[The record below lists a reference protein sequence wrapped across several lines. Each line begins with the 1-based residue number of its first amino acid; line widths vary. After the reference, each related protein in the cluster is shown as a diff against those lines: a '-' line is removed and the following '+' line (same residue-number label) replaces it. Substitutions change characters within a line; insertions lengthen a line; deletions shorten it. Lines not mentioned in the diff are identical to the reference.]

1 MNSLREWE
9 EAFEQAVDVKNLT
22 ILQKEWKNQRPIRCL
37 DTAQP
42 ALKQS
47 GRQENCFKR
56 NAGNGPS
63 ECSEGQD
70 QGGQLGLSSRSPS
83 LP

>member
-9 EAFEQAVDVKNLT
+9 EAFEQAVDVKKSYDLA
-22 ILQKEWKNQRPIRCL
+22 KRPIRCL

-47 GRQENCFKR
+47 GRQENCF
-56 NAGNGPS
+56 
-63 ECSEGQD
+63 
-70 QGGQLGLSSRSPS
+70 
-83 LP
+83 

>member
-47 GRQENCFKR
+47 GRRENCF
-56 NAGNGPS
+56 
-63 ECSEGQD
+63 
-70 QGGQLGLSSRSPS
+70 
-83 LP
+83 